1 MMVGDDRRLWVQ
13 VKRDLQKRKQQHAR
27 PNLQKYKG
35 KGAAKKQVSVKDYE

>member
-1 MMVGDDRRLWVQ
+1 MLSSNTIREK
-13 VKRDLQKRKQQHAR
+13 VKRDLQKKVQKHAR